1 MAASSLISFTH
12 TAPYCVCRRLS
23 FRERPAI
30 IDLSPS
36 SQLAARVTEG
46 VLHTLE
52 EERDATLY
60 YLLARHPGRA
70 LVSAGSAHLI
80 RSRTNVIER
89 VSQYDARGMMRVT
102 PHYTTC
108 WRSTSGRALVSKSM
122 SGPECCRLPE
132 PS

>member
-1 MAASSLISFTH
+1 M
-12 TAPYCVCRRLS
+12 CRRLS

-70 LVSAGSAHLI
+70 LVSELLAGL
-80 RSRTNVIER
+80 
-89 VSQYDARGMMRVT
+89 
-102 PHYTTC
+102 
-108 WRSTSGRALVSKSM
+108 K
-122 SGPECCRLPE
+122 
-132 PS
+132 